1 MAEDKKKKEAITQ
14 AELTKGW
21 RPRKHMQEGYR
32 PQAQTQG
39 ASGSEKPKP
48 PSVGLLLCKPA
59 AGRTPSGCTSRV
71 NSAPAVRAVPVG
83 PGGGWA

>member
-48 PSVGLLLCKPA
+48 PSGGSGVSPA
-59 AGRTPSGCTSRV
+59 NQGDKGK
-71 NSAPAVRAVPVG
+71 
-83 PGGGWA
+83 